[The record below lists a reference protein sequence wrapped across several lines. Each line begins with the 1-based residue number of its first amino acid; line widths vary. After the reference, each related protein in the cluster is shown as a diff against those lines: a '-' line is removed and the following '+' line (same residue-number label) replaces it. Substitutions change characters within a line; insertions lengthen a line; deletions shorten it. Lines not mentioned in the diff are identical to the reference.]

1 MTFTRKLLRG
11 GHIVSMDPNIG
22 ELVGD
27 VLIERDTIVA
37 IGPRLDIADSS
48 AEVIDASR
56 HIVMPGFIDSHRHL
70 FQALL
75 RGLASDWSLF
85 QYFVT
90 MFGMLA
96 PNMTPDDMYLGTTL
110 GALDALDAGVT
121 GVFDFSHNQS
131 TPEHTDAAIRALSNS
146 GIRAVFGYG
155 GSMAEQAEILVPPFK
170 SGTLSNQAEIR
181 RIRSQYFSSDT
192 GLLTMGLGAR
202 GPDSSTMDVVRA
214 DWALARELGLRINI
228 HIGMAALDL
237 GSRPN
242 VTRLHKE
249 GLLGGDLIFSHCNLL
264 TDDEFRM
271 MADAGVSATVTPED
285 ESAMGHGWPPI
296 AGLLKA
302 GIRPNIGIDT
312 CMAVGG
318 DPFTAMRFAL
328 AVPRGLANQPM
339 IEAHENPWDLKLTA
353 RDVLE
358 FATIEGARA
367 IGQEATTGSL
377 SPGKQADIVMI
388 RADHISMI
396 PALDPIASIVHHA
409 SRHTVDHVYV
419 AGTAVKRD
427 GRLLGVDMAELNQRA
442 VAASGQILGRAGIQ
456 PGWAPEQPQPP
467 HAS

>member
-1 MTFTRKLLRG
+1 MTPARTLLRG
-11 GHIVSMDPNIG
+11 GHIVSMDPKIG

-27 VLIERDTIVA
+27 VLIERGRIVA
-37 IGPRLDIADSS
+37 IGRDLDVAIGSAD
-48 AEVIDASR
+48 VVDASR

-85 QYFVT
+85 QYFVS

-110 GALDALDAGVT
+110 GALDAIDAGVT
-121 GVFDFSHNQS
+121 GVFDYSHNQS
-131 TPEHTDAAIRALSNS
+131 TPEHTDESIRALRNA

-155 GSMAEQAEILVPPFK
+155 GSMAEQAEILAPPFK
-170 SGTLSNQAEIR
+170 STTPSNQAEIR
-181 RIRSQYFSSDT
+181 RIRRQYFSSDT
-192 GLLTMGLGAR
+192 GLLTLGLGAR
-202 GPDSSTMDVVRA
+202 GPDSSTMDIVRA
-214 DWALARELGLRINI
+214 DWAIARELGIRINT
-228 HIGMAALDL
+228 HIGMASLDL
-237 GSRPN
+237 DGRPN

-249 GLLGGDLIFSHCNLL
+249 GLLGDDLIFGHCNLL

-285 ESAMGHGWPPI
+285 ECAMGHGWPPI
-296 AGLLKA
+296 AGLLRA

-328 AVPRGLANQPM
+328 AVPRGLANQPVL
-339 IEAHENPWDLKLTA
+339 EAHGNPWELDLTA

-377 SPGKQADIVMI
+377 VPGKQADIVMI
-388 RADHISMI
+388 RADHISMTPVI
-396 PALDPIASIVHHA
+396 DPIASIVHHA
-409 SRHTVDHVYV
+409 SRQTVDHVYV

-427 GRLLGVDMAELNQRA
+427 GKLLGADMADLSRRA
-442 VAASGQILGRAGIQ
+442 SIASEQILSRAGVR
-456 PGWAPEQPQPP
+456 PGWAPPKP
-467 HAS
+467 HP